1 MATSVETPP
10 VAPLLIICW
19 EGFTQA
25 HWWELIRVNPA
36 GDLDRQR
43 PTLVVSPDMR
53 EHAVL
58 VMPGVPVVDAGPSLQ
73 NLLECIINEL
83 SSAT

>member
-19 EGFTQA
+19 QGSQP

-36 GDLDRQR
+36 GDLGRQG
-43 PTLVVSPDMR
+43 PTLVVSPQMR
-53 EHAVL
+53 ERAVTA
-58 VMPGVPVVDAGPSLQ
+58 MPEVPVVDAGPSLQ
-73 NLLECIINEL
+73 NLLECIISEL
-83 SSAT
+83 GEAA